1 MYRLIGPRDCMH
13 TLLCLVNGHDSTR
26 SSDLADLRS
35 KYIAFAAEVG
45 GPSLRPL
52 PGEDGVTFSAERI
65 ETLLEKYRDRSALTD
80 IGADIAE
87 TPERSRREAMSRV
100 IAAKEAFAAV
110 DPDFVAF
117 FDFFIHTMFYQR
129 AFHSGGGSVS
139 SALGVIWCAINRK
152 WSDEDIIEFFVHE
165 LAHNMLFLDERA
177 NGHYA
182 GIDAIADPRNWALS
196 AVLERPRPLDKVFHS
211 LIVSNEVLQHRL
223 KHGEPAN
230 PLLHPSS
237 RHMAE
242 AAAKTIDSI
251 HRVIDRGGLVLP
263 RFEEILSRAEGSFA
277 GLTASP
283 NFSAQAA

>member
-1 MYRLIGPRDCMH
+1 MFRLVGPGDCLR
-13 TLLCLVNGHDSTR
+13 TVLRLVNEVGKAPG
-26 SSDLADLRS
+26 DLADLRS

-45 GPSLRPL
+45 GPSVRPL
-52 PGEDGVTFSAERI
+52 PGESGVTYSSPRI
-65 ETLLEKYRDRSALTD
+65 EMLLEKYRDQSALTD
-80 IGADIAE
+80 IGADIAN
-87 TPERSRREAMSRV
+87 TPDQSRHEAMSRV
-100 IAAKEAFAAV
+100 IAAKDAFAAK
-110 DPDFVAF
+110 DPDFIAF

-129 AFHSGGGSVS
+129 AHHSGGGSVS
-139 SALGVIWCAINRK
+139 SALGVIWCAINRR

-211 LIVSNEVLQHRL
+211 LIVSNEVLQHRH

-237 RHMAE
+237 HHMAE
-242 AAAKTIDSI
+242 AAAKTIASI
-251 HRVIDRGGLVLP
+251 HQIIDRGGLVLP
-263 RFEEILSRAEGSFA
+263 RFEEILARAERSFA
-277 GLTASP
+277 ELTGSP
-283 NFSAQAA
+283 VLSARAA